1 MAQPWTWLSSTI
13 IHSCRIFDLKRE
25 QYRSR
30 RTGREHDFYL
40 LHSGDWVNII
50 PLTADQKVVLVN
62 QYRFGSKDFS
72 LEIPGGMVDP
82 EDSPAGA
89 ASRELLE
96 ETGYAGDEPVLL
108 GTVHPN
114 PAIHNNRCYTYLIN
128 NASYRTPPRQDST
141 EDIEVQLL
149 PLSDI
154 PDFIRS
160 GKITHSLV
168 IAAFYWYFERAGFR
182 EV

>member
-13 IHSCRIFDLKRE
+13 LHSCRIFDLKRE
-25 QYRSR
+25 QYRSP
-30 RTGREHDFYL
+30 RTGREHDFYM
-40 LHSGDWVNII
+40 LHSGDWVNVI
-50 PLTADQKVVLVN
+50 PLTVDQKVVLVN
-62 QYRFGSKDFS
+62 QFRFGSKDFS

-96 ETGYAGDEPVLL
+96 ETGYGGDEPVLL

-128 NASYRTPPRQDST
+128 NASYRIPPRQDST

-168 IAAFYWYFERAGFR
+168 IAAFYWYFEKAGFR